1 MAVYFLWL
9 SALTLDFSWRIYHKN
24 KGLMRYKYSWAWSSI
39 RQSHN
44 SAAPRATNSHLTH
57 RGPVST
63 ERTAPFTRHLET
75 HTHTHSLSHT
85 HTLTQ
90 THVFFTHTAVFAVLQ
105 ITSRLEA
112 WGTVSTSTCWSL
124 AHVRQNWRGGKEA
137 LLRCPA
143 GKVHCYREKKPREM
157 LLYWPF
163 DQMTRQ
169 LLTRQA
175 SLTSLFL
182 EETCKLKWLVSAK

>member
-1 MAVYFLWL
+1 MCVCSMNFVILFKADYCAGTCF
-9 SALTLDFSWRIYHKN
+9 F
-24 KGLMRYKYSWAWSSI
+24 
-39 RQSHN
+39 
-44 SAAPRATNSHLTH
+44 
-57 RGPVST
+57 
-63 ERTAPFTRHLET
+63 
-75 HTHTHSLSHT
+75 SHT
-85 HTLTQ
+85 LL
-90 THVFFTHTAVFAVLQ
+90 FSLCCR
-105 ITSRLEA
+105 SRL
-112 WGTVSTSTCWSL
+112 CWRLGGQFLRVPAEGL

-182 EETCKLKWLVSAK
+182 EETCKLKWLVSKIMRIQTTSVSNRNSVPWLELIPELSQIVNLRIGSLAVHECEF

>member
-1 MAVYFLWL
+1 MFSDYYCYSFDMFYEWSTPGSLFDICTIQFQHLLPYCKNRDESVSVNL
-9 SALTLDFSWRIYHKN
+9 SYCVNVCVCSMNCVILFKADYCAGTCF
-24 KGLMRYKYSWAWSSI
+24 
-39 RQSHN
+39 
-44 SAAPRATNSHLTH
+44 
-57 RGPVST
+57 
-63 ERTAPFTRHLET
+63 F
-75 HTHTHSLSHT
+75 SHT
-85 HTLTQ
+85 LL
-90 THVFFTHTAVFAVLQ
+90 FSLCCR
-105 ITSRLEA
+105 SRL
-112 WGTVSTSTCWSL
+112 CWRLRGQFLRVPAEGL
-124 AHVRQNWRGGKEA
+124 AHVRQNWWGGKEA

-182 EETCKLKWLVSAK
+182 EETCKLKLLVSAK